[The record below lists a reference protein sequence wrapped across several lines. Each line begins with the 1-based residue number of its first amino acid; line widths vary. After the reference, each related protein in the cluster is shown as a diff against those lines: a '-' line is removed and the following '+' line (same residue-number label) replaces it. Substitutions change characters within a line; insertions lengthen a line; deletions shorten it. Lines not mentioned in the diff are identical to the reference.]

1 MSINLGSNKIKNVR
15 RGSSQVQRVYKG
27 STMVWP
33 PQVTFD
39 SIGGG
44 STGKKS
50 SGGTWSWTH
59 TVASD
64 ATAVVLWVGVTFTST
79 SQSRA
84 ATFGGVSMTQFTFD
98 LFLTNN
104 PFPFFTTYRYY
115 IMGYVLMNPPT
126 GTQTVNLTLTGGNV
140 WVAANSV
147 SYKNAV
153 RYVTPTTSNI
163 SGASV
168 SSITTNVASTIHSDM
183 VSQAFSTSLAA
194 GTGFSSYS
202 QTQRQLISAVNDTN
216 QPLIFGD
223 AIGND
228 GTIGFTANHTGAYS
242 AGAGVILRSMPL

>member
-1 MSINLGSNKIKNVR
+1 M
-15 RGSSQVQRVYKG
+15 Q
-27 STMVWP
+27 MVWP
-33 PQVTFD
+33 PQVAFD

-50 SGGTWSWTH
+50 SGGTWSWSH

-79 SQSRA
+79 SQSHT
-84 ATFGGVSMTQFTFD
+84 ATFGGVTMTQFTTD
-98 LFLTNN
+98 LFLTYN

-115 IMGYVLMNPPT
+115 IMGFVLMNPPT
-126 GTQTVNLTLTGGNV
+126 GSQTVNLTLTGGNV
-140 WVAANSV
+140 WVAANTV
-147 SYKNAV
+147 AYKHATS
-153 RYVTPTTSNI
+153 YVTPTTSNI

-168 SSITTNVASTIHSDM
+168 SSITTNVTNTIQSDM

-228 GTIGFTANHTGAYS
+228 GTVTFSANHTGAFS
-242 AGAGVILRSMPL
+242 AGAGIILRSLP